1 MGKFSDTMRWLAR
14 EVRSEPGKK
23 DVIVNPCTFIT
34 GTHSELFAIVDA
46 KLGSWRRPD
55 GPRVSF

>member
-14 EVRSEPGKK
+14 EVRSESGKK

-34 GTHSELFAIVDA
+34 GTCTGRSLPADERAPDDA
-46 KLGSWRRPD
+46 R
-55 GPRVSF
+55 